1 MATQLKQGAMLP
13 TKAPNMPL
21 SPEVPDRKF
30 MDDLQNALRLYFN
43 QNDNVNGGLLGRN
56 GGQYIEC
63 PVGLFFNTADQTF
76 VATNTAYPVVYN
88 QTYLN
93 NAVALQT
100 GSTSKIEVT
109 VGGIYNFQYTGQ
121 LVSASSSAKTIFL
134 WIKRNGVTIEY
145 STRAETVAVN
155 NGYTGI
161 NYSFDIDLAAGE
173 YLELEAAVTD
183 TALFLEATTA
193 TSPHPGIPSS
203 VMSVNYIG
211 PLPDPRPTPP

>member
-1 MATQLKQGAMLP
+1 MAYLRSP
-13 TKAPNMPL
+13 PAPNLPL
-21 SPEVPDRKF
+21 SPEKPDRLYL
-30 MDDLQNALRLYFN
+30 DQLNNVLRLYFN
-43 QNDNVNGGLLGRN
+43 QLSGTLASVAGIN
-56 GGQYIEC
+56 GGQYVEC

-76 VATNTAYPVVYN
+76 AATNTAYPVVYN

-93 NAVALQT
+93 NAVSLQT
-100 GSTSKIEVT
+100 GSTSKIEVSISG
-109 VGGIYNFQYTGQ
+109 VYNFQYTGQ
-121 LVSASSSAKTIFL
+121 VLSSSASAKTVYL
-134 WIKRNGVTIEY
+134 WIKRNGTAIGY
-145 STRAETVAVN
+145 STRAETVSTN

-183 TALFLEATTA
+183 TDLKLDAVAA